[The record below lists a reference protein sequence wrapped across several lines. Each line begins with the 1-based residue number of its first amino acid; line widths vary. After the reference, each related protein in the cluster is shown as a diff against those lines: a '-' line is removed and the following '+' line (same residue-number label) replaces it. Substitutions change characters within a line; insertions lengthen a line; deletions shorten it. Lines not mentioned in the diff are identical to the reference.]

1 MKDLREAALR
11 GTIWST
17 IQQIGDRGLRAPL
30 FLVMARLLSPEDFGL
45 LALAVTYV
53 DFLQLIQTHGM
64 GTALVQR
71 ERLEVGHMNSAFWGI
86 LVAGIATAILGFAT
100 AGVFASL
107 TGQPRVAPI
116 VRWLSLGFI
125 LGGLCTVQSALLRRE
140 LRFKSLAVR
149 SLIGQGVAGGVAIA
163 VAIAGYGVW
172 SLVALLLVYQVANTI
187 LLWRA
192 SDWRPSGGFSWA
204 RYRELLGFGIGI
216 MGLNVTSYLRLRA
229 DNLLVGVALGAAPLG
244 YYSMAR
250 QLVDGLWAFL
260 SGSVSPVLW
269 STLARLQEAPVRL
282 GRALHEAA
290 EMLGLVAWP
299 AFIGLAAVSPEF
311 VVTVLGERW
320 IPTAPVLVALAV
332 GSIARMV
339 AVPHLTAITVTGRT
353 ALRVAIELLSAVA
366 TLTAMAVA
374 LPRGVVEATWAY
386 SGALAILLPIQL
398 EIGSRVLRL
407 DRSSWLG
414 AFGTPLLASVVMLGA
429 VLGLGSALGDGVSWG
444 VRLAVLILT
453 GAVTY
458 AAVVAAASPA
468 LAGRL
473 AANLRTAFRGSS

>member
-17 IQQIGDRGLRAPL
+17 IQQVGDRGLRAPL
-30 FLVMARLLSPEDFGL
+30 FLIMARLLPPEDFGL
-45 LALAVTYV
+45 LALALTYV
-53 DFLQLIQTHGM
+53 DFLQLVQTHGM
-64 GTALVQR
+64 GMALVQR
-71 ERLEVGHMNSAFWGI
+71 ERLEVAHLNSAFWGI
-86 LVAGIATAILGFAT
+86 LVAGIVTAIAGFVT
-100 AGVFASL
+100 AGLFADL
-107 TGQPRVAPI
+107 TGQPDVEPI

-125 LGGLCTVQSALLRRE
+125 LGGLCTVQGALLKRE
-140 LRFKSLAVR
+140 LRFKALALR
-149 SLIGQGVAGGVAIA
+149 SLIGQGTAGGVAIVVA
-163 VAIAGYGVW
+163 VAGYGVW

-204 RYRELLGFGIGI
+204 RYRELMGFGVGI
-216 MGLNVTSYLRLRA
+216 TGLNVTTYLRLRA

-269 STLARLQEAPVRL
+269 STLARLQEAPARL

-290 EMLGLVAWP
+290 EMLGLVIWP

-311 VVTVLGERW
+311 VTTVLGGRW
-320 IPTAPVLVALAV
+320 TPTSPLLVALVV

-353 ALRVAIELLSAVA
+353 GLRVAIELLSALV
-366 TLTAMAVA
+366 TLTALALA
-374 LPRGVVEATWAY
+374 LPYGVLAAAWAY
-386 SGALAILLPIQL
+386 SGALALLLPIQL
-398 EIGSRVLRL
+398 EIGSRVLKL
-407 DRSSWLG
+407 DRSAWLG
-414 AFGTPLLASVVMLGA
+414 AFGVPLLASAVMLGS
-429 VLGLGSALGDGVSWG
+429 VLALGWALSGRIPMG
-444 VRLAVLILT
+444 PRLAVMILT
-453 GAVTY
+453 GVATY
-458 AAVVAAASPA
+458 AAVVAAASPP

-473 AANLRTAFRGSS
+473 AENLRTAFRSSP